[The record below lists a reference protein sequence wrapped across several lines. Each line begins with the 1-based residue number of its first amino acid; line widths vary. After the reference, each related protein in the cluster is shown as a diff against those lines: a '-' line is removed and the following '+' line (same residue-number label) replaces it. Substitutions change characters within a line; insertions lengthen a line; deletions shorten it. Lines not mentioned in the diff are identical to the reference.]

1 LTLPTGGANTLLGSF
16 TDVAADNLTFATAI
30 GSSSV
35 ALAST
40 TIVLGRAASQDAM
53 HIWGV
58 LRVGLDGAGALDVC
72 RNASFRLSSCSS
84 SMRWKQ
90 QVETY
95 GAGTEVVRRLRP
107 IAFTW
112 KSDGARDLGFAAE
125 EVAAIDP
132 LLATCTDEGEVE
144 GVKYR
149 LLTAVLVNAANEQQR
164 LVERQQKQIDEQ
176 QRQIDALLHLVCG
189 QNPSAGLC
197 SESQPRDIAINVG
210 EPVKSVSR
218 RLGHKDSA
226 MTLKVYGVGTY
237 RC

>member
-1 LTLPTGGANTLLGSF
+1 
-16 TDVAADNLTFATAI
+16 
-30 GSSSV
+30 
-35 ALAST
+35 
-40 TIVLGRAASQDAM
+40 M
-53 HIWGV
+53 
-58 LRVGLDGAGALDVC
+58 
-72 RNASFRLSSCSS
+72 
-84 SMRWKQ
+84 
-90 QVETY
+90 
-95 GAGTEVVRRLRP
+95 
-107 IAFTW
+107 
-112 KSDGARDLGFAAE
+112 
-125 EVAAIDP
+125 
-132 LLATCTDEGEVE
+132 
-144 GVKYR
+144 KYR

-226 MTLKVYGVGTY
+226 MTLKVYGVGTC